1 MKHLLIVLLL
11 IISFGVTAQPARRLE
26 KPAADGP
33 IPVGQAAFYGEFIQR
48 LKKFKSGGYPQDI
61 RLINIE
67 TNEVLVFRVKSTFKT
82 SKENQFCYLIEPGT
96 YAILNYWWTESKWYG
111 GRSYMEPI
119 YKGEDSIQE
128 TERKI
133 KSKEQ
138 RPDELVLFKFS
149 VAENTLNYVGT
160 WHFENSPFSSP
171 TTRKKLTKK
180 CRVNTKNLIFGLP
193 ARLYRINRYSV
204 YL

>member
-1 MKHLLIVLLL
+1 MKHFLIVIWLLV
-11 IISFGVTAQPARRLE
+11 SFYAVGQPGRRLE
-26 KPAADGP
+26 KPGTDQA
-33 IPVGQAAFYGEFIQR
+33 IPAGQAVIYGEFVQR
-48 LKKFKSGGYPQDI
+48 LKNFKSGGYPQDI

-67 TNEVLVFRVKSTFKT
+67 TNEVFLFRVKSTFKT
-82 SKENQFCYLIEPGT
+82 SKENLFCYLIEPGT

-133 KSKEQ
+133 KNKEQ
-138 RPDELVLFKFS
+138 RPDELVLFKFT

-160 WHFENSPFSSP
+160 WHFDKSPVFFTNDKEQADEAMKDKYKQLDFQAS
-171 TTRKKLTKK
+171 
-180 CRVNTKNLIFGLP
+180 
-193 ARLYRINRYSV
+193 RLAIPD
-204 YL
+204 

>member
-111 GRSYMEPI
+111 GRSYI
-119 YKGEDSIQE
+119 C
-128 TERKI
+128 
-133 KSKEQ
+133 
-138 RPDELVLFKFS
+138 LL
-149 VAENTLNYVGT
+149 
-160 WHFENSPFSSP
+160 
-171 TTRKKLTKK
+171 
-180 CRVNTKNLIFGLP
+180 
-193 ARLYRINRYSV
+193 
-204 YL
+204 

>member
-1 MKHLLIVLLL
+1 MLEE
-11 IISFGVTAQPARRLE
+11 RRLLKE
-26 KPAADGP
+26 LTEGS
-33 IPVGQAAFYGEFIQR
+33 EFSFNA
-48 LKKFKSGGYPQDI
+48 LYNLS
-61 RLINIE
+61 LIHI
-67 TNEVLVFRVKSTFKT
+67 
-82 SKENQFCYLIEPGT
+82 YLIEPGT

-160 WHFENSPFSSP
+160 WHFENSPVFF
-171 TTRKKLTKK
+171 TNDKEETDEEMQDKYKKLDFRSSRTA
-180 CRVNTKNLIFGLP
+180 IP
-193 ARLYRINRYSV
+193 D
-204 YL
+204 

>member
-33 IPVGQAAFYGEFIQR
+33 IPAGQAVFYGEFVQR

-138 RPDELVLFKFS
+138 RPDELVLFKFT

-160 WHFENSPFSSP
+160 WHFENSPVFF
-171 TTRKKLTKK
+171 TNDKEEADQEMQGKYKKLDFRSS
-180 CRVNTKNLIFGLP
+180 RVAIP
-193 ARLYRINRYSV
+193 D
-204 YL
+204 